1 MFAPKWARGPHNLAR
16 FPSWD
21 PCITPGYWAWY
32 LNVLP
37 TSGSLFRSLFYAF
50 MPREGIYTCVFCPPS
65 SPQRRKP
72 GYAALLRIRGNYFRP
87 YLSIP
92 RVCHGGA
99 AINENS
105 PTSER
110 RTGRGNNSIILKKY
124 IMPLCF
130 SRITYLS
137 FGTESARETR
147 RKRQSLQPCNFLTY
161 NNARWPI
168 DRFYIGYIVFAGQGH
183 QKIIEVMMPIKIT
196 GESVKFMGSKS
207 I

>member
-1 MFAPKWARGPHNLAR
+1 
-16 FPSWD
+16 
-21 PCITPGYWAWY
+21 
-32 LNVLP
+32 
-37 TSGSLFRSLFYAF
+37 
-50 MPREGIYTCVFCPPS
+50 
-65 SPQRRKP
+65 
-72 GYAALLRIRGNYFRP
+72 
-87 YLSIP
+87 
-92 RVCHGGA
+92 
-99 AINENS
+99 
-105 PTSER
+105 
-110 RTGRGNNSIILKKY
+110 
-124 IMPLCF
+124 MPLCF

-137 FGTESARETR
+137 FGTESARETK